1 MYVCVQIYLPPYLCF
16 AFLLAYV
23 ELCGFPHSNQW
34 NNTVQ
39 KGCSSLSPS
48 RGPFH
53 PDQTS
58 PPNRCHPHLKQDFSV
73 GHIKHH
79 LGGRQTKK
87 SVSQIMAEIVFEH
100 EMTKS

>member
-1 MYVCVQIYLPPYLCF
+1 MLNYVVSHIAINGTTLFRKVAAL
-16 AFLLAYV
+16 
-23 ELCGFPHSNQW
+23 
-34 NNTVQ
+34 
-39 KGCSSLSPS
+39 SLSPS